1 MLIHCY
7 SSKFYVKEQMHHHDD
22 LGSKCAYTCHLSNK
36 TTRRLGMEADI
47 IRAGHILST
56 TSDWSR
62 DISGS
67 HLVFTHFHKPYLWSA
82 EEDRLAGGLI

>member
-1 MLIHCY
+1 M
-7 SSKFYVKEQMHHHDD
+7 
-22 LGSKCAYTCHLSNK
+22 
-36 TTRRLGMEADI
+36 GMEADI

-67 HLVFTHFHKPYLWSA
+67 
-82 EEDRLAGGLI
+82 RLGLFLLTFIGHI